1 MRALWIVL
9 ALCVLG
15 ANASAQTRTPLD
27 RGLYYIQDYDA
38 ARNPEADLNRVVAR
52 ASETN
57 LRILLMVGG
66 DWCAWCHILDDYI
79 ARNAVVREEFGQSF
93 IILKVNMN
101 QRNRNEEFLSRFPL
115 SNGYPDFFVLESDGS
130 FLAQQ
135 DTNELERGNGYDR
148 DRMIAFARQWR
159 R

>member
-1 MRALWIVL
+1 MRAFWVVL
-9 ALCVLG
+9 AFSLLG
-15 ANASAQTRTPLD
+15 ANASAQTRPPLD

-38 ARNPEADLNRVVAR
+38 ARDPAADLSRVVERAR
-52 ASETN
+52 QNN
-57 LRILLMVGG
+57 LRILLVVGG

-79 ARNAVVREEFGQSF
+79 ASNAIVREEFGHSF

-101 QRNRNEEFLSRFPL
+101 QRNPNEAFLSRFPP
-115 SNGYPDFFVLESDGS
+115 SSGYPDFFVLDADGS

-135 DTNELERGNGYDR
+135 DTAELERGNGYNR
-148 DRMIAFARQWR
+148 NRMIAFARQWR